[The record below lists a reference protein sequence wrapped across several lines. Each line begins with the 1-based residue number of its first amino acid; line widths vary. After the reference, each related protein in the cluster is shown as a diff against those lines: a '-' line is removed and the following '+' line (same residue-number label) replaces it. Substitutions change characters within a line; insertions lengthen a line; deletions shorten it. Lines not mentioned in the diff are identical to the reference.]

1 MTLPNKLTMLR
12 VILIPVMVAVYLLR
26 DLLFANA
33 VYWMYF
39 ILGIIF
45 VGASFTDFLDGYIA
59 RKRNIVTTFGKFMD
73 PLADKLLVMTALLIL
88 ADVASRGSMPQL
100 WMPFWVPLIVL
111 SRELIVTSIRLVAV
125 GEGNIIAASKLG
137 KFKTFSTMAGI
148 GVYFFL
154 VPLDLLVFNILALV
168 LMMIA
173 ILMTLISGYDYFIK
187 NKKIIFQ
194 SK

>member
-1 MTLPNKLTMLR
+1 MNLPNKLTMLR
-12 VILIPVMVAVYLLR
+12 VVLIPVMIAVYLLHGV
-26 DLLFANA
+26 LLISSP
-33 VYWMYF
+33 YWLYF

-45 VGASFTDFLDGYIA
+45 IGASFTDFLDGYIA
-59 RKRNIVTTFGKFMD
+59 RKRDIVTTFGKFMD

-88 ADVASRGSMPQL
+88 ADLAAGGTMPQM
-100 WMPFWVPLIVL
+100 WMPFWIPLIVL

-125 GEGNIIAASKLG
+125 GEGKIIAASKLG
-137 KFKTFSTMAGI
+137 KFKTSSTMAAI
-148 GVYFFL
+148 GVYFFF

-173 ILMTLISGYDYFIK
+173 VVMTLVSGYDYFIK
-187 NKKIIFQ
+187 NKTIIFQ